1 MTFRLLCLDQS
12 LRSID
17 PSPTV
22 RREGKSLVY
31 EPCILEFERFGG
43 TLLGVVVLL
52 LHRKWRGGL
61 RGDSRLEICSGLG
74 RGSEGELTTHP
85 DDLYPPRWT

>member
-1 MTFRLLCLDQS
+1 M
-12 LRSID
+12 
-17 PSPTV
+17 
-22 RREGKSLVY
+22 RREDKSLVY
-31 EPCILEFERFGG
+31 EPSILESERFGG

-52 LHRKWRGGL
+52 LLHRKRRRGL
-61 RGDSRLEICSGLG
+61 REDSRLEICSGLG